1 MEIRNDSRRLGICQR
16 KKSFDESRPL
26 RFNVLEEA
34 KRLEYLNRKIKK
46 SSHRNIIKEIAGYRK
61 SVSPNQ
67 RNLNKIYSNLYR
79 YYDELF
85 KVDLNDLKNNSDLI
99 GNNVKTVVNAG
110 KFVRRKKRREVSE
123 FDEIEF
129 NDFVWPEELI
139 VHDKVIE
146 ESELKGFGSGDWRS
160 PLARKQGRGACRFKS
175 RLGEIGRKVFRVE
188 KKKSEDCLRSP
199 ARGM

>member
-67 RNLNKIYSNLYR
+67 RNLNKIDSNLYR

-85 KVDLNDLKNNSDLI
+85 KVDLNDLKKLI
-99 GNNVKTVVNAG
+99 QNAKIQPEPCKTILNEM
-110 KFVRRKKRREVSE
+110 RKDFLYINWMVAYYSE
-123 FDEIEF
+123 HFDEYIT
-129 NDFVWPEELI
+129 
-139 VHDKVIE
+139 HH
-146 ESELKGFGSGDWRS
+146 R
-160 PLARKQGRGACRFKS
+160 
-175 RLGEIGRKVFRVE
+175 
-188 KKKSEDCLRSP
+188 
-199 ARGM
+199 